1 MPIYTRRCGPVH
13 DPDDEACNRRYLYV
27 PRNKMRA
34 VSVYIGMTNRAAKLG
49 TPSYLLVMSMLA
61 VAAPARAADVGDVA
75 PDFEIAT
82 QDGNVLQLSEFHGR
96 KPVYVVFWNT
106 WCPYCIK
113 KVPRYIRLQE
123 EFGDK
128 IEIIAINTTW
138 SDSPEE
144 MRAFEDRFHINYSI
158 AFDIGELITDRFG
171 VINVPT
177 EFIIDV
183 NGIIRYRNRVP
194 EYPIAHLPDWSVTN
208 GSSN

>member
-1 MPIYTRRCGPVH
+1 MRGIERCEQFGIRIFRSHGLLQRRNN
-13 DPDDEACNRRYLYV
+13 NRLV
-27 PRNKMRA
+27 A
-34 VSVYIGMTNRAAKLG
+34 VIICMK
-49 TPSYLLVMSMLA
+49 MLA
-61 VAAPARAADVGDVA
+61 KTKLSNLLLPLIMTGLLAAVTPATAADVGDVA
-75 PDFEIAT
+75 PKFEIAT
-82 QDGNVLQLSEFHGR
+82 QDGDVLRLSDFRGR

-106 WCPYCIK
+106 WCPFCIK
-113 KVPRYIRLQE
+113 KVSRYIKLQKQ
-123 EFGDK
+123 FGDK

-144 MRAFEDRFHINYSI
+144 MRAFEDRFHVNYST

-194 EYPIAHLPDWSVTN
+194 EYPIAHLPDWLVTN
-208 GSSN
+208 ASSE